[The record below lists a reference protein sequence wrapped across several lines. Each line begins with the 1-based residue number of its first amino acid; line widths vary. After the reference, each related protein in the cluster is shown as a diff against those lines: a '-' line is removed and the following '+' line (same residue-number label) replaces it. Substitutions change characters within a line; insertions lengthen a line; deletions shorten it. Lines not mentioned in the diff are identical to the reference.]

1 MLRRSCSGGVN
12 MNDGLGEDDVI
23 MVGFLGWFPFPL
35 VIDLVVLIK

>member
-1 MLRRSCSGGVN
+1 